1 MRLASFSFSLR
12 FFFFFCAGSSPKEV
26 ESPENCVER

>member
-12 FFFFFCAGSSPKEV
+12 FIFFCAGSSPKEV